1 MNEKELSLDSKIEG
15 TEGRRMVM
23 EERAI
28 RSYSKE
34 EIEEAEDLGKGNAS
48 DCFVIFAGILLVA
61 LCLAAAFS
69 SQVRDRFATT
79 PNLLVSAFAGLAF
92 LGCITSFYSYMTL
105 KSEKYKNRA
114 KKKMAFYLS
123 LTLCILF
130 LGLVVYP
137 AIYNVY
143 MSLD

>member
-1 MNEKELSLDSKIEG
+1 MD
-15 TEGRRMVM
+15 
-23 EERAI
+23 EREI

-48 DCFVIFAGILLVA
+48 DYFVIFAGILLVS

-69 SQVRDRFATT
+69 SQVRDRFAAT
-79 PNLLVSAFAGLAF
+79 PDLLVFAFAGVAF
-92 LGCITSFYSYMTL
+92 FGVITSFYSYLTF
-105 KSEKYKNRA
+105 KSEKYKNMA
-114 KKKMAFYLS
+114 KKKMGIYLS

-137 AIYNVY
+137 AFYNVY
-143 MSLD
+143 LSLD